1 MSDYIVMKPVELSA
15 TCAAFRKKYPTYQ
28 SLVDAGYWL
37 QRKYDGCCGVAVF
50 APGQPAKMLSRTGE
64 DYSVSCR
71 LILEQLE
78 DKLGGQA
85 CVVIGEVWHPSWDF
99 PKISG
104 RFRQQREA
112 EPELTF
118 RAFDMLPWTAYVN
131 GVWNEP
137 YSLRFRSMV
146 DQGLPVVDTK
156 PGLLGLPSTIDL
168 AVKWKLEGGYD
179 GAVLRDPNA
188 GYICADAKLGQ
199 AIKVKPVMS
208 LDLRVTAVSVEK
220 RPTKLG
226 GYLTVQLPDGQYNDV
241 GSGLT
246 QAHLT
251 GFLTELEARL
261 WVNQIAEI
269 EFMGYQ
275 PDGKLREPRF
285 KGLRFDKTK
294 PD

>member
-15 TCAAFRKKYPTYQ
+15 TCAAFRKKHPNYQ
-28 SLVDAGYWL
+28 SLIDAGYWL

-50 APGQPAKMLSRTGE
+50 APGQPAMMLSRTGE

-71 LILEQLE
+71 LILEKLE
-78 DKLGGQA
+78 DRLEGGA
-85 CVVIGEVWHPSWDF
+85 CIVIGEVWHPSWDF

-112 EPELTF
+112 EAELVF
-118 RAFDMLPWTAYVN
+118 RTFDMIPWTAYMA
-131 GVWNEP
+131 GVYNVP
-137 YSLRFRSMV
+137 YSARFRRMV
-146 DQGLPVVDTK
+146 DHGLPVADTK
-156 PGLLGLPSTIDL
+156 PNLLGLPSPLEL

-179 GAVLRDPNA
+179 GAILRDPNA

-199 AIKVKPVMS
+199 VVKVKPVMS
-208 LDLRVTAVSVEK
+208 LDLRVTKVSVIQQ
-220 RPTKLG
+220 PTKLG
-226 GYLTVQLPDGQYNDV
+226 GQITVQLPDGQYNDV

-246 QAHLT
+246 QANLKE
-251 GFLTELEARL
+251 FLTELEAGQ
-261 WVNQIAEI
+261 WINQIAEI

-285 KGLRFDKTK
+285 KGLRFDKIK